1 MKTLVSK
8 VSVIGGGGHIGLPLS
23 CYIASKNH
31 HVNIIDTNLVTI
43 NNLKKDI
50 LPFKEVLLKD
60 YWSKVKKSIKYIGP
74 KIEEINNSDFIVI
87 TLGTSSSKKDT
98 ESFDNIMLN
107 VISNAKIGSKIL
119 LRSTLTVKSIDNI
132 LNNEIFKKKK
142 LRIAYCPERIAEG
155 ISLKELPKIPQIIG
169 VNSHDDFKIYS
180 EFFNS
185 LNIKSLE
192 TNIKNSIFIKLFT
205 NTYRYAEFSTVNEFY
220 NIALKNSIDF
230 DEIINLATL
239 DYPRLLNIPS
249 KGFVD
254 GPCLIKDTETFINEY
269 DPGST
274 FLKSLQ
280 VSNNNFLLNTLK
292 QCKAVFTDNKL
303 IQLGLSF
310 KPNSDDIR
318 SSISLQLNKLL
329 KENNFEVYAVD
340 DNLNSDDVGFKIYKF
355 DEISTLTDN
364 LLVTT
369 YHDEYK
375 NYDFSD
381 KKVLVIGNK

>member
-1 MKTLVSK
+1 
-8 VSVIGGGGHIGLPLS
+8 
-23 CYIASKNH
+23 
-31 HVNIIDTNLVTI
+31 
-43 NNLKKDI
+43 
-50 LPFKEVLLKD
+50 LLKD

>member
-8 VSVIGGGGHIGLPLS
+8 VSVIGGCGHIGLPLS

-87 TLGTSSSKKDT
+87 TLGTSSSKKDM

-132 LNNEIFKKKK
+132 LNNEIFKKKN